1 MDLSQ
6 LFKACQT
13 NDISR
18 MTVEEFNEKYT
29 IKPSDFRILK
39 LANVHYIS
47 DIAKLEEEERKKIT
61 QEFWR
66 KLKKLGF

>member
-1 MDLSQ
+1 MDLSK

-29 IKPSDFRILK
+29 IKPSEFRRLK

-47 DIAKLEEEERKKIT
+47 DISKLSEEECSKIAP
-61 QEFWR
+61 EFWK

>member
-29 IKPSDFRILK
+29 IKPSEFRRLK

-47 DIAKLEEEERKKIT
+47 DISKLSEEERKKIT
-61 QEFWR
+61 PEFWR